1 MNNRKYKINKNE
13 LLKIMIDKGYKRIS
27 DLSRATGINRC
38 TLYKMMNKDS
48 YPSIPIIFR
57 LISFLEIPSER
68 AGEIFFNSDLHIKWK
83 TIRIKIKKRTWM
95 PSGSKFKKQK

>member
-1 MNNRKYKINKNE
+1 MSMNNRKYKINKNE

-57 LISFLEIPSER
+57 LISFLEILSER
-68 AGEIFFNSDLHIKWK
+68 AGEIFFNSDLHIK
-83 TIRIKIKKRTWM
+83 
-95 PSGSKFKKQK
+95 